1 MKLLLT
7 SSGLSNPSIINAF
20 LELLGK
26 PFADSSLLFITTAA
40 NPETDK
46 SYQVDDLQQLQSQNF
61 KSITPYDISQHD
73 LADVKQKI
81 ADHDVIW
88 VSGGN
93 TFYLLDQFRKT
104 GLFEIFEY
112 LIKDKIYGGISA
124 GSIIAT
130 PSIKVAFVEPADTN
144 SVGLQD
150 FTGLKL
156 VDFEISPHSPGMVTL
171 ENTIAYS
178 SNISRPIYALD
189 DQSAIK
195 VDGDK
200 IEVVSEGVWQKFN

>member
-7 SSGLSNPSIINAF
+7 SIGLSNPSIVKAM
-20 LELLGK
+20 LGLLGK
-26 PFADSSLLFITTAA
+26 PFAESSLLFITTAA

-46 SYQVDDLQQLQSQNF
+46 SYQDVDLKQLQSQNF
-61 KSITPYDISQHD
+61 KSINPYDISQHD
-73 LADVKQKI
+73 LADIKQNI

-93 TFYLLDQFRKT
+93 TIYLLYQFRQT
-104 GLFEIFEY
+104 GLFDIFKD

-124 GSIIAT
+124 GLIIAT
-130 PSIKVAFVEPADTN
+130 PIINVAFVEPPDTN

-150 FTGLKL
+150 LTGLNL
-156 VDFEISPHSPGMVTL
+156 VDFEVSPHSPGMVTL
-171 ENTIAYS
+171 ENTITYS
-178 SNISRPIYALD
+178 KSVTRPLYALD

-200 IEVVSEGVWQKFN
+200 VEVISEGVWKKFN